1 LPARASAVLAA
12 NGTKSSTPFLGTTD
26 EVPAGCGALRAAGEV
41 RCFSRMLVQRPG
53 GPAVHSSAPYVPV
66 TGSLSPGDLQNA
78 YGTSS
83 SSWTSGRGQTVAVV
97 DVADDPF
104 AETDLANYRQTYG
117 LPACTTNNGCFQKI
131 NMGGGAQPD
140 AGWAQEISLDLDMV
154 SASCPNCNIILVE
167 VPADASGGA
176 TVPVIA
182 QGVTLAIQ
190 RGATEVS
197 LSLGSAEYAAEVT
210 TEAQLNQPSVP
221 ITVASGD
228 SGYGT
233 SYPATSQ
240 YVTAIGGTRLKRDGS
255 PRGWNETAW
264 ARTGS
269 GCSAYV
275 AKPSWQADN
284 GCVRRTD
291 NDLSVVGDPATGV
304 AVYDTYQSGGWSVIG
319 GTSVGAPLVAGITA
333 LSGGSN
339 APTNGQHV
347 YSAPMNDVVS
357 GSNGNCAPAYLCVA
371 GPGYDGPTGMGTPM
385 GLPVAPVGYWLVATD
400 GGIFAFGNAGFHGS
414 TGAMR
419 LNQPI
424 VGMAHTPSAQGY
436 WLVASDGG
444 IFTFGDAVFHGS
456 TGNIRLNQ
464 PIVGMAPTPSG
475 NGYWLVASDGGIFSF
490 GDAVFRGSTGNIR
503 LNQPIVGMAST
514 PSGRGYWMVARDGG
528 IFSFGDATFFGSTGA
543 MRLNQPIVGMNRSA
557 DGGGYWMVAS
567 DGGIFSFGDATFFG
581 STGAMRLNK
590 PIVSMA
596 ATGDSAGYWL
606 VASDGGIFSFGDA
619 VFVGSCGAFRLNQP
633 VRGMA
638 ANG

>member
-1 LPARASAVLAA
+1 MRVAPGRGRLTTRGRAAVACAAIALSCLYVAPLPARASAVLAA
-12 NGTKSSTPFLGTTD
+12 NGTKSSTPFVGTTD

-83 SSWTSGRGQTVAVV
+83 SSWTSGRGQTIAVV

-104 AETDLANYRQTYG
+104 AETALANYRQTYG

-140 AGWAQEISLDLDMV
+140 
-154 SASCPNCNIILVE
+154 
-167 VPADASGGA
+167 
-176 TVPVIA
+176 
-182 QGVTLAIQ
+182 
-190 RGATEVS
+190 TEVS

-210 TEAQLNQPSVP
+210 TEAQLNQPAVP

-228 SGYGT
+228 SGFGT

-275 AKPSWQADN
+275 SKPSWQADS

-291 NDLSVVGDPATGV
+291 NDLAVVGDPATGV

-357 GSNGNCAPAYLCVA
+357 GSNGTCAPAYLCVA

-475 NGYWLVASDGGIFSF
+475 
-490 GDAVFRGSTGNIR
+490 R
-503 LNQPIVGMAST
+503 
-514 PSGRGYWMVARDGG
+514 
-528 IFSFGDATFFGSTGA
+528 
-543 MRLNQPIVGMNRSA
+543 
-557 DGGGYWMVAS
+557 GYWMVAS